1 MPEGCDPGG
10 DRVEVV
16 CESGRAMEV
25 EVPPQMEPGT
35 VLEVRTNG
43 DEWGAYGHKG
53 DPLVEDKRL

>member
-1 MPEGCDPGG
+1 M
-10 DRVEVV
+10 EVV